1 MKVAAINGN
10 LPIKPKAMVVGK
22 SFGEVMQQKENS
34 APFKSAFES
43 FRQEISTNHQD
54 FKHLVQKVVSQKAR
68 YNSHD
73 LLRFQ
78 LLTGNYAFKQQ
89 AYFKCLELGSNG
101 VKSLFNMPV

>member
-10 LPIKPKAMVVGK
+10 LPIKSKPHAIGK
-22 SFGEVMQQKENS
+22 SFGQIMQQKQNGE
-34 APFKSAFES
+34 PLKSAFEN

-54 FKHLVQKVVSQKAR
+54 FKHLVQKVVTEKQR
-68 YNSHD
+68 YNSQD

-101 VKSLFNMPV
+101 LKSLFNMPV